1 MQRINYQRTRA
12 AVLWLREEI
21 AAQKRRYRAIVSE
34 QDALAPKRDQW
45 VADFLHRIQ
54 TRGYH
59 VHFDQMRK
67 ISAEEIHSRP
77 KRKFRVVF

>member
-1 MQRINYQRTRA
+1 MKRIHYQRTRA
-12 AVLWLREEI
+12 AVQWLREEI
-21 AAQKRRYRAIVSE
+21 AAQKRRYKAIVAE
-34 QDALAPKRDQW
+34 QDALAPRRDQW
-45 VADFLHRIQ
+45 VADFLQRIQ

-67 ISAEEIHSRP
+67 ISADEIPSRP